1 MNEALM
7 TRLKARAAYGDALAR
22 DSIAEIEQL
31 IKEREIARYAN
42 RRNVEIIKRLR
53 QEARREAARTEV
65 NNRRLQRF
73 LESNQFVPRETHS
86 E

>member
-7 TRLKARAAYGDALAR
+7 TRLKARAAYGDALAG

-31 IKEREIARYAN
+31 IKERDIARYAN

-53 QEARREAARTEV
+53 QEAFQEAARTET

-73 LESNQFVPRETHS
+73 LEPKGDTPR
-86 E
+86 